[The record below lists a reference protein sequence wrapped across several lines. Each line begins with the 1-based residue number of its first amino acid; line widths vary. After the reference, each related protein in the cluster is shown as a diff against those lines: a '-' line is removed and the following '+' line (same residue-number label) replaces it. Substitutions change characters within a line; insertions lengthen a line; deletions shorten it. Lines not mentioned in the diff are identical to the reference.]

1 MSHRD
6 DSQKRYGWKNSQNS
20 QNSDNRD
27 ACDARDA
34 RDACDDRYARDKC
47 YIVSARRETARG
59 LRGAK
64 SWVPLCR
71 FAPSRPHVSMRP
83 VRTLRDFACE
93 VTGSHKCDG
102 SQNSQNSQKCDAC

>member
-6 DSQKRYGWKNSQNS
+6 DSQKCYGWKNSQNS
-20 QNSDNRD
+20 QNS
-27 ACDARDA
+27 DARDA

-64 SWVPLCR
+64 SWVPLRR

-93 VTGSHKCDG
+93 VTRGAKAYRVEQLHAGCSKF
-102 SQNSQNSQKCDAC
+102 